1 MLQIPDTAEVDVRYD
16 VDNTAIFG
24 CQKFKCLFVDS
35 HFFIFKGFFEEKLV
49 RNGSKIIDKMP
60 GGGRGVMFDV
70 YTLVYTLKFSLY

>member
-35 HFFIFKGFFEEKLV
+35 HFFILNDFLK
-49 RNGSKIIDKMP
+49 RNSYGT
-60 GGGRGVMFDV
+60 GEQNH
-70 YTLVYTLKFSLY
+70 